1 MTETTVEN
9 NEENRKFYRELLF
22 TTKGLEKH
30 ISGVI
35 LFEEST
41 KHCLKDG
48 KTTFIDHLKS
58 KGILSGIKVDKG

>member
-1 MTETTVEN
+1 M
-9 NEENRKFYRELLF
+9 RRYYRELLF
-22 TTKGLEKH
+22 TTKGLENH

-41 KHCLKDG
+41 EHCLKNG
-48 KTTFIDHLKS
+48 TPFIDHLAK